1 MSCKPDWGPP
11 PPSAPLLP
19 IVTLLVPPGNFSC
32 LVSHQHQLLYVKTA
46 KAASTSVGQAL
57 SKLLS
62 DLRYE
67 NRCAKYAHRYRV
79 FTTTRNPLERVRDG
93 YAEADRRLTNTKN
106 RDMVSSRMQF
116 LTLPHSDEPRRFT
129 TFLDEIFEGRFDHDL
144 DLMHITQHA
153 ALPALV
159 RYLGAGSAVSPTC
172 MTVRALRVEGLSEG
186 WQRYMSEVG
195 LTSTA
200 LQRDHA
206 YSVTPREMD
215 EVRQAA
221 KSGRKMSEKQL
232 HVWDAHG
239 FNMTSSAMRRVC
251 ELFWL
256 EYAAFQYALPE
267 PCVHKG

>member
-1 MSCKPDWGPP
+1 MSCKPDWSPP

-19 IVTLLVPPGNFSC
+19 TVTLLVPPGNFSC
-32 LVSHQHQLLYVKTA
+32 WVSHQHQLLYVKTA
-46 KAASTSVGQAL
+46 KAASTSVKQAL
-57 SKLLS
+57 SKLLG
-62 DLRYE
+62 DLEHE

-79 FTTTRNPLERVRDG
+79 FTTTRTPLERVRDG
-93 YAEADRRLTNTKN
+93 YAEADRRLSNANSDT
-106 RDMVSSRMQF
+106 VSSRIQF
-116 LTLPHSDEPRRFT
+116 LRLPHSDEPRRFT
-129 TFLDEIFEGRFDHDL
+129 TFLDDLFEGRFDH

-153 ALPALV
+153 ALPDLV
-159 RYLGAGSAVSPTC
+159 RSPGAGRAVSPTC
-172 MTVRALRVEGLSEG
+172 VTVRALRVEGLSEG
-186 WQRYMSEVG
+186 WPRYMSEVG

-221 KSGRKMSEKQL
+221 MSGRKMSEKQL

-239 FNMTSSAMRRVC
+239 FNMTNSAMRRVC

-267 PCVHKG
+267 PCAHQG